1 MKAIKIV
8 ALICALC
15 LLGANRVEAEEECKS
30 LLGATPERLV
40 SYLDKTSPNDRN
52 GECVSYAIVRLGRER
67 YEPAMPALAKWLWYR
82 RPLTAEEKHGVKD
95 HPRTIDN
102 MYPAVGAL
110 DEFGKKSLPVVLET
124 IKSPSSSSAPRD
136 SAVAVWMF
144 VYSDR
149 PPKGVALLRQ
159 EARGTADPAM
169 RQNLRWALE
178 KASTWCGPKEK
189 ARCTAA
195 AAMKEQP

>member
-1 MKAIKIV
+1 MKTIKVV
-8 ALICALC
+8 ALMCAMC
-15 LLGANRVEAEEECKS
+15 LLGASRVEAEEPCQS
-30 LLGATPERLV
+30 LHGVTLEALI
-40 SYLDKTSPNDRN
+40 SYLHTTLPNDGN
-52 GECVSYAIVRLGRER
+52 AECVTYAIVRLGRER

-82 RPLTAEEKHGVKD
+82 RPLTTEEKHGVKD

-124 IKSPSSSSAPRD
+124 IKSASSSPAARD

-144 VYSDR
+144 VYSDNA
-149 PPKGVALLRQ
+149 PKGVALLRQ
-159 EARGTADPAM
+159 EARGAVDPGV
-169 RQNLRWALE
+169 RQNLRSALE
-178 KASTWCGPKEK
+178 KAPIWCSSKEK

-195 AAMKEQP
+195 AVMKEP